1 MPLYVTARGAS
12 SHFAYVAHDLVFR
25 VAASA
30 SKIVR
35 ENVLVREKDSGR
47 LEGKSV
53 IITGAG
59 SGIGRAASLLFTKEG
74 ARLIAVDRS
83 DSVKETV
90 DLVRKAG
97 GTAEAVTADAGSEDD
112 VKAFIEKAVSAYGR
126 LDAIWA
132 NAGISG
138 GLVPLAE
145 QTVEHW
151 QEILRI
157 NLIGPFLAIKHAMPH
172 MIRQKYGSIV
182 CTASVAGL
190 KSGASGHPYA
200 SSKAGVIS
208 LVQTTAYSL
217 SGTGVRINAVCP
229 GLIETGMTKPIFDNA
244 KERGTD
250 GKIGQLNPLK
260 RAGQPHE
267 LAAMGLFLASD
278 DASYVNGQAIPVD
291 GGLTASMPYAGK
303 PI

>member
-1 MPLYVTARGAS
+1 VTFAR
-12 SHFAYVAHDLVFR
+12 LKPCLKFR
-25 VAASA
+25 KAASA
-30 SKIVR
+30 DNKTISNAVR
-35 ENVLVREKDSGR
+35 EQRMGR

-74 ARLIAVDRS
+74 AKLIAVDRS
-83 DSVKETV
+83 ESVKETAK
-90 DLVRKAG
+90 LVSDSG
-97 GTAEAVTADAGSEDD
+97 GTVEAVMADAGSESD
-112 VKAFIEKAVSAYGR
+112 VKAFIDRAVSKYGR

-157 NLIGPFLAIKHAMPH
+157 NLIGPFLAIKYSMPH
-172 MIRQKYGSIV
+172 MIKQKSGAIV

-200 SSKAGVIS
+200 ASKAGVIS

-244 KERGTD
+244 KQRGTE